1 MDDYFSKDIGKR
13 HVYVLHGLGG
23 SGKTQIA
30 LKFLDI
36 TNQHPTPR
44 SLSML
49 GLCKLWTS
57 FKNIAIAN
65 KIGNS
70 LQDALLWLIT
80 STEEWMLLF
89 DNADDPNI
97 NLFPFF
103 PQCTHGNI
111 IITSRNPRLAELC
124 YLPLAIIQAGAYISK
139 FNCLDQYLS
148 LYKENHVRLLK
159 QHPEQ
164 SHDDYEWTVY
174 TTWEN

>member
-1 MDDYFSKDIGKR
+1 
-13 HVYVLHGLGG
+13 GG

-30 LKFLDI
+30 LKFLEV
-36 TNQHPTPR
+36 TNQHPTPQFTKQFFINAG
-44 SLSML
+44 SLQAL
-49 GLCKLWTS
+49 DIA
-57 FKNIAIAN
+57 FRNIAIVN

-111 IITSRNPRLAELC
+111 IITS
-124 YLPLAIIQAGAYISK
+124 
-139 FNCLDQYLS
+139 
-148 LYKENHVRLLK
+148 
-159 QHPEQ
+159 
-164 SHDDYEWTVY
+164 
-174 TTWEN
+174 